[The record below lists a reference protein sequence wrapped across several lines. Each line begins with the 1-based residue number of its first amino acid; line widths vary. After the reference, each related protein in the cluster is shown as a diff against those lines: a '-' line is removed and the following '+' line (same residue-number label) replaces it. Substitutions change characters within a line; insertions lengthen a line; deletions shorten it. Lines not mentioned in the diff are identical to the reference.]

1 MMERQEFQ
9 PVKFRDW
16 WKEPNE
22 VKKNGMK
29 KVSLGLGLRKDLWP
43 LGTELQKEECRSKKQ
58 KRKCS
63 LQGSKHD
70 LTLTVH

>member
-1 MMERQEFQ
+1 MERQEFQ

-22 VKKNGMK
+22 VKKNRMK
-29 KVSLGLGLRKDLWP
+29 KVSPGLGLRKDLWP
-43 LGTELQKEECRSKKQ
+43 LGTELSKEESRSKKQ

-63 LQGSKHD
+63 FQGSKHD

>member
-1 MMERQEFQ
+1 MERQEFQ

-22 VKKNGMK
+22 VKKNRMK
-29 KVSLGLGLRKDLWP
+29 KVSPGLGLRKDLWP
-43 LGTELQKEECRSKKQ
+43 LGTELQKEESRSKKQ

-63 LQGSKHD
+63 FQGSKHD